1 MKFFVSTMLFLSLG
15 LGVSLSSAIADT
27 PAFKCQDNGKIIFS
41 QTPCK
46 SGTSTVI
53 DIKTIR
59 PSEQEQ
65 HAAQNAHQQ
74 RLKIVSKLEKSRH
87 KDDAKQDAINRHI
100 ASQAASARKH
110 CEAKQLQAKWAKE
123 DLKNTQPKAEMKAR
137 QKLKRAEEKAD
148 LVCKN

>member
-1 MKFFVSTMLFLSLG
+1 MKFFVSMMLFLSLN
-15 LGVSLSSAIADT
+15 LNFRSATADT
-27 PAFKCQDNGKIIFS
+27 PAYKCQENGKTIFS
-41 QTPCK
+41 QIPCRG
-46 SGTSTVI
+46 GTSTAI

-74 RLKIVSKLEKSRH
+74 RLKTLSKLEKKRH
-87 KDDAKQDAINRHI
+87 QDDAKQDAINRHL
-100 ASQAASARKH
+100 ANQAAGARKR
-110 CEAKQLQAKWAKE
+110 CEAKQLQTKWAKE